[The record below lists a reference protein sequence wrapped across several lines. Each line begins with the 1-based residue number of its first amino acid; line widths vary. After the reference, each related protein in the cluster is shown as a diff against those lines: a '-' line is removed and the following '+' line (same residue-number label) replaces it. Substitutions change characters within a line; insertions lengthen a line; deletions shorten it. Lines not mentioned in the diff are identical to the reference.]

1 MANDER
7 YVRSFIGTCIEG
19 LWEGFTKEGWE
30 ELDGFICDELE
41 EGAYISLKRPS
52 EATSPYGWAFRKL
65 PDLSKDLGVR
75 VPEGLFVMPSGLT
88 VAVELNGT
96 LGAVTGRYVN
106 GRVGRYVNG
115 RVVPQY
121 RDKEEHHA

>member
-1 MANDER
+1 MLIMSQASSEP
-7 YVRSFIGTCIEG
+7 FGTCIEG

-65 PDLSKDLGVR
+65 PDLSKDLGVP
-75 VPEGLFVMPSGLT
+75 VPEGLSVMPL
-88 VAVELNGT
+88 
-96 LGAVTGRYVN
+96 
-106 GRVGRYVNG
+106 RVF
-115 RVVPQY
+115 Q
-121 RDKEEHHA
+121 KK